1 MDRKAVEAA
10 LKRLQ
15 QEHAQSQY
23 RDPQS
28 QARAQQL
35 IADLERHLQHPD
47 SAETQADLHQRMTE
61 AIREFEVE
69 HPQLTATFSQIVSAL
84 SGMGI

>member
-10 LKRLQ
+10 LKQLQ
-15 QEHAQSQY
+15 QEHAQSRY

-28 QARAQQL
+28 QAQAQQL
-35 IADLERHLQHPD
+35 IADLERQLQHPD
-47 SAETQADLHQRMTE
+47 SAEARADLHQRATA

-69 HPQLTATFSQIVSAL
+69 HPQLTAALTQIVSAF
-84 SGMGI
+84 SSMGI

>member
-10 LKRLQ
+10 LRQLQ
-15 QEHAQSQY
+15 QEHAQNRY

-35 IADLERHLQHPD
+35 IADLERQLQRPG
-47 SAETQADLHQRMTE
+47 SAEAQSDLHRRVTE
-61 AIREFEVE
+61 AVREFEVE
-69 HPQLTATFSQIVSAL
+69 HPQLTAAFSQIISAL

>member
-10 LKRLQ
+10 LRQLQ
-15 QEHAQSQY
+15 QEHAQSRY

-35 IADLERHLQHPD
+35 IADLERQLQHPD
-47 SAETQADLHQRMTE
+47 NVEAQADLRQRVME

-69 HPQLTATFSQIVSAL
+69 HPKLTAAFTQIVSAL